1 METKVRI
8 HIYVSGFVQGVMFR
22 VNIRRKALELNV
34 KGWTRN
40 LEDGRIEAL
49 VEGNENSVKKLVEWC
64 RTGPPG
70 AQVTS
75 VEVRTEECK
84 NDFNDFKVIWY

>member
-1 METKVRI
+1 MERKVRI

-22 VNIRRKALELNV
+22 VNIRRKALELDV

-40 LEDGRIEAL
+40 LEDGRVEAL

>member
-1 METKVRI
+1 MERKVRI

-22 VNIRRKALELNV
+22 VNIRRKALELDV

-49 VEGNENSVKKLVEWC
+49 VEGNKNSVKKLVEWC

>member
-1 METKVRI
+1 
-8 HIYVSGFVQGVMFR
+8 
-22 VNIRRKALELNV
+22 
-34 KGWTRN
+34 

>member
-1 METKVRI
+1 MERKVRI

-22 VNIRRKALELNV
+22 VNIRRKALELDV

-64 RTGPPG
+64 RTGSPG

>member
-22 VNIRRKALELNV
+22 VNIRRKAIELDV